1 MFILSKAVK
10 SIYSSQLMTLRHD
23 KLAKRVSTIPKM
35 KESLIEFESLYCD
48 VMVKVAIYHDD
59 PVYGMTFLQKYSF
72 FQEGKFV

>member
-23 KLAKRVSTIPKM
+23 KLAKKVSTIPKM
-35 KESLIEFESLYCD
+35 KESLMEFEVLYFD
-48 VMVKVAIYHDD
+48 AMKKAVIYHDD
-59 PVYGMTFLQKYSF
+59 PVYSMSFLQKYSF